1 MGKID
6 VPFMRRYIRT
16 FGQIAQIAKVALL
29 NDIKKV
35 VLFNAINFHGFGFI
49 DQVKQGWKGIT
60 QADAAAA
67 TMADIIDAL

>member
-1 MGKID
+1 MGEID

-49 DQVKQGWKGIT
+49 VLQHRIIWP
-60 QADAAAA
+60 ASFS
-67 TMADIIDAL
+67 TMVEAG